1 MDRLISADGLK
12 QSCIRI
18 ADTCKDLHTTVMD
31 KIGNGESAESAIG
44 AMAYFM
50 CQETMYRFEIPNAIE
65 AYLSEPTTSV
75 QTKREWIPVSEGLP
89 EPETNVLILQ
99 FYGEDAPYSN
109 ITIGHLHQEN
119 DLRKKPYWTWIA
131 YGADMVSP
139 KIEAYHRAAFIC
151 PGDEFVTHWM
161 PLPAAPKEKK

>member
-31 KIGNGESAESAIG
+31 KIGHGESAESAIG

-50 CQETMYRFEIPNAIE
+50 RQETMYRFEIPNAIE

-75 QTKREWIPVSEGLP
+75 QTKREWISLSERFPTENEYREKDTG
-89 EPETNVLILQ
+89 ELIPLLVCVKGTKYP
-99 FYGEDAPYSN
+99 FRAMYDG
-109 ITIGHLHQEN
+109 
-119 DLRKKPYWTWIA
+119 KTWGDGI
-131 YGADMVSP
+131 D
-139 KIEAYHRAAFIC
+139 KIE
-151 PGDEFVTHWM
+151 VTHWM
-161 PLPAAPKEKK
+161 PLPQPPKEKK